1 MSYFVNQIAKLIITS
16 KEMYDGKPIVP
27 NKGRFVQPY
36 TFSIMHYYYLLT
48 YIYAGRENHI
58 SAFYGL
64 EKVAV
69 AAVAL
74 SKATHISILCR
85 KTKENCNLTTRPPRE
100 YMYITYV

>member
-1 MSYFVNQIAKLIITS
+1 MYLSNFVKQIAKLMATS
-16 KEMYDGKPIVP
+16 KEIYSKPIVP
-27 NKGRFVQPY
+27 NKGHFVQPY
-36 TFSIMHYYYLLT
+36 TFSLCAT
-48 YIYAGRENHI
+48 YCMQEKNHI

-64 EKVAV
+64 EKAAV
-69 AAVAL
+69 AAIAS